1 MRLATKIVFGVSIGI
16 VAIFAIMVATVL
28 IIGINTM
35 TNLEGESMDNSN
47 EMGMGNEVK
56 PWFGKSCDEML
67 DFSGSEQHNLMQ
79 DSMHIEF
86 HEHYLQQCS

>member
-1 MRLATKIVFGVSIGI
+1 MRLATKIIIGISIVI

-28 IIGINTM
+28 IVGINTM
-35 TNLEGESMDNSN
+35 SNLEGEFMDKSN
-47 EMGMGNEVK
+47 EMKMGSEVK

-67 DFSGSEQHNLMQ
+67 DFSGSEQHNLMH
-79 DSMHIEF
+79 DSMHIKF